1 MALHSSHHHKADLT
15 IDRVRGAAVL
25 AVFAPTGGPVK
36 HGRTVAT
43 GGCSSALVNSP
54 RRPGWVRAHGEGRD
68 KLAPLV
74 LYPEIGF
81 VIWQGRPCRDQGT
94 NAGAGAQEL

>member
-1 MALHSSHHHKADLT
+1 MHPSHGLEPPADAAERRWRWCHAYFHPYHV
-15 IDRVRGAAVL
+15 RVLWGVAGQWL
-25 AVFAPTGGPVK
+25 EE
-36 HGRTVAT
+36 RT
-43 GGCSSALVNSP
+43 P
-54 RRPGWVRAHGEGRD
+54 H
-68 KLAPLV
+68 LAPLV